1 MIKER
6 FHIRAGEYLME
17 TIFVQIFTRLLATWV
32 SPCNGAVH
40 VFKSDER
47 IIGYCVS
54 KTVYR
59 RNSLV
64 DDLSTL
70 NIHYILCLHQ
80 VAILHWA
87 YIMFQET
94 KWKSLG
100 IYAQFRIKHFGAL
113 GKEEKGKKTAMPS
126 RCEKMC

>member
-1 MIKER
+1 MIQER
-6 FHIRAGEYLME
+6 FHIRGGEYLME
-17 TIFVQIFTRLLATWV
+17 TIFVQIFMRLLATWV
-32 SPCNGAVH
+32 SSCNGAVH

-47 IIGYCVS
+47 IIVYCVN

-70 NIHYILCLHQ
+70 SIRYILCLHQ
-80 VAILHWA
+80 VAILHWD
-87 YIMFQET
+87 YIMFQT

-100 IYAQFRIKHFGAL
+100 IYAQFRIKHFGEL
-113 GKEEKGKKTAMPS
+113 GEEEKGKKTGMPS
-126 RCEKMC
+126 RCEKMR